1 MIDNIITTDAK
12 PHFLNLSWLLLSRAN
27 VLPDEALA
35 LVLFAFQMEILEEE
49 NLGALKRA
57 AIFFLALSGN
67 TDWIISHER
76 LTEGK

>member
-12 PHFLNLSWLLLSRAN
+12 PHFLNLSWLLLSWAN

-49 NLGALKRA
+49 NLCALKRA
-57 AIFFLALSGN
+57 AIFFLALSRN
-67 TDWIISHER
+67 TDWVISRQE
-76 LTEGK
+76 LPEGR